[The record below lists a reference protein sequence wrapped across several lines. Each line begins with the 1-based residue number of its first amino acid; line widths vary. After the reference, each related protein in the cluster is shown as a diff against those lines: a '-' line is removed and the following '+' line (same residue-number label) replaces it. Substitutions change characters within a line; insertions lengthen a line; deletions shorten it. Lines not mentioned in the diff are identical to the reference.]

1 MVGINDL
8 LIGSLIVIA
17 SSSLIKS
24 KVSSIPSQKFV
35 KVAPLYDQ
43 FYKAKRAI
51 NFEAIQDI
59 TSAQDKLQQIR
70 SETLKQEKF
79 KTDTQIDYLKTEKSR
94 AGALFSQLAKI
105 VEEGRRNRA
114 FSPRVRG
121 IIISRRGYDPVDP
134 VKIELGIKAKAD
146 QEKITSFIKDLD
158 QRIINLTTTYSSLE
172 GI

>member
-8 LIGSLIVIA
+8 LLGSLIVIA
-17 SSSLIKS
+17 GSSLINS
-24 KVSSIPSQKFV
+24 KVSSIPSQKE
-35 KVAPLYDQ
+35 LSITDQ
-43 FYKAKRAI
+43 FYKAKKAI
-51 NFEAIQDI
+51 NFQALQDI
-59 TSAQDKLQQIR
+59 TSAQDRLQQIR
-70 SETLKQEKF
+70 SATLTQEKF

-134 VKIELGIKAKAD
+134 VKIEQGIQAKAV
-146 QEKITSFIKDLD
+146 QGKITSFIKDLD
-158 QRIINLTTTYSSLE
+158 QRIINLTNRYSSLE